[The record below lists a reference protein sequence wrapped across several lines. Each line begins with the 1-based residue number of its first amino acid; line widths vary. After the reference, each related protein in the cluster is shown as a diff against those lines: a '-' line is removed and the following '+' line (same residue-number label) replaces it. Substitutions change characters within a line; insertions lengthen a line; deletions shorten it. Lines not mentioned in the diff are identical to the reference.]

1 MLGKLLKYEFK
12 ATGRVLL
19 PLYGALLVMSVL
31 IGAGLGD
38 WMGKI
43 PWGSWYGVVY
53 GLMMLLYG
61 CVFGAALVVTVLLL
75 IQRFYK
81 NLLRDEG
88 YLMNTLPVAPWQNVA
103 AKLICATV
111 WSVVGIGAA
120 TLSVFL
126 MGMDD
131 GADWLAFFHDFGQI
145 MAMMTEEYGANVAL
159 FAVEGVLAVLV
170 ALAQSIVSVYLALA
184 IGHMAN
190 RAKIMWSVVAYV
202 GISVVEYL
210 GVMLA
215 MELDSKLHLMDYV
228 MQVILRNDEVLV
240 AHGLIDG
247 FSLLNVLLGGAMF
260 AATAWILKR
269 RLNLE

>member
-1 MLGKLLKYEFK
+1 MLAKLLKYEFK

-19 PLYGALLVMSVL
+19 PVYAVLLVLSL
-31 IGAGLGD
+31 LAGD
-38 WMGKI
+38 RFDKI
-43 PWGSWYGVVY
+43 PWGSWYGIVQ
-53 GLMMLLYG
+53 GLIMMLYG

-88 YLMNTLPVAPWQNVA
+88 YLMNTLPVKPWQNVA

-126 MGMDD
+126 MGMD
-131 GADWLAFFHDFGQI
+131 GMDWWAFFHDCGQI
-145 MAMMTEEYGANVAL
+145 ISMLNEEYGANLPIFAL
-159 FAVEGVLAVLV
+159 EIVLAVLA

-184 IGHMAN
+184 IGHIAN
-190 RAKIMWSVVAYV
+190 RAKILWSVVAYI

-210 GVMLA
+210 GVMLFSTI
-215 MELDSKLHLMDYV
+215 EQHTHCLMRFANYLV
-228 MQVILRNDEVLV
+228 SLNDPTVLV
-240 AHGLIDG
+240 HAVMGG
-247 FSLLNVLLGGAMF
+247 FTILNVLLGGAMF
-260 AATAWILKR
+260 VLTAYILKHH
-269 RLNLE
+269 LNLE

>member
-31 IGAGLGD
+31 LGEGVGE

-126 MGMDD
+126 MGMD
-131 GADWLAFFHDFGQI
+131 GADWWAFFHDFGQI

-170 ALAQSIVSVYLALA
+170 ALGQSIVSVYLALA
-184 IGHMAN
+184 LGHMAN

-215 MELDSKLHLMDYV
+215 LEFDSHLHLMDYV
-228 MQVILRNDEVLV
+228 MQVILRNNEVLV

-247 FSLLNVLLGGAMF
+247 FSLLNAMLGGVMF
-260 AATAWILKR
+260 AATAYILKR

>member
-12 ATGRVLL
+12 STGRILL

-31 IGAGLGD
+31 MGEGVGE

-126 MGMDD
+126 MGMD
-131 GADWLAFFHDFGQI
+131 GADWWAFFHDFGQI
-145 MAMMTEEYGANVAL
+145 MAMMTEEYGANL
-159 FAVEGVLAVLV
+159 PIFLLEIVLSVLV

-184 IGHMAN
+184 IGHTAN

-202 GISVVEYL
+202 GIGVVEYL
-210 GVMLA
+210 GA
-215 MELDSKLHLMDYV
+215 MVLVWLDGKLHLADYV

-247 FSLLNVLLGGAMF
+247 FSLLNVLLGGVMF
-260 AATAWILKR
+260 VATAWILKR